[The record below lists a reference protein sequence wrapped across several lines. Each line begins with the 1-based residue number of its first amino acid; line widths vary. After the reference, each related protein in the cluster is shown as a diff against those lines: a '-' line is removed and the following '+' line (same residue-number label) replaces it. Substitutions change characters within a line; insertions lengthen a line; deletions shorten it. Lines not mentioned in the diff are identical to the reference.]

1 VRFLLVGL
9 LFLRCAA
16 AQAILVQNAANP
28 LSQTLVVPGSLIT
41 VAFDLRATGLPV
53 LDPKTT
59 TVQIG
64 GFSAPV
70 IGSNN
75 PFSVIALAPRDVP
88 LGQAD
93 VTMSYNGQTSQPV
106 HIMVVE
112 TNFGLF
118 TQAGGYGPALAENV
132 TTTDVETNN
141 LTHPAR
147 PLQFVAVWGTGLG
160 DATSD
165 QVQVLLGGHPMPV
178 VYAGPAPGLDGVD
191 QINFQMA
198 NDAAVP
204 DGCLVALEIRVRGA
218 AGNRSSIS
226 NSSGA
231 GACSSPFDLTAD
243 QMAQLDSGGT
253 IPFVGFD
260 TYSLAAPP
268 PDPTV
273 TGFTLSES
281 FDALSLGLNRAN
293 LALMTQPLLADDA
306 FYSCTSTINALLG
319 SVINS
324 SGGIDLGPVLTLTG
338 PGKSLSLNLQGPSGF
353 ISGTSLPMSPVVSS
367 PDQLPP
373 SYFVPGVWQVSI
385 PGSQSVPAFQAQI
398 TIPPAIRATN
408 FSSLQTIDRQKDL
421 AIQWNSAGYT
431 DADYVS
437 VTVSAAARSIRCN
450 VHAKD
455 GQATVPSALLQQ
467 LAPADPS
474 PTTGFQIFLTRRPDQ
489 VVKVDVPLTGGG
501 TVPGRFGYSF
511 AESFPVRIQ

>member
-1 VRFLLVGL
+1 
-9 LFLRCAA
+9 
-16 AQAILVQNAANP
+16 
-28 LSQTLVVPGSLIT
+28 VVPGSLIT

-53 LDPKTT
+53 LDPETT

-75 PFSVIALAPRDVP
+75 PFSVIALAPRDLP
-88 LGQAD
+88 LGHAD
-93 VTMSYNGQTSQPV
+93 VTMSYSGQTSQPV
-106 HIMVVE
+106 QIMVVE

-118 TQAGGYGPALAENV
+118 TQVGGYGPALAENV
-132 TTTDVETNN
+132 GTIGVETNN

-160 DATSD
+160 DASLE
-165 QVQVLLGGHPMPV
+165 QVQVLVGGHPMPV
-178 VYAGPAPGLDGVD
+178 VYAGLAPGLDGVD

-198 NDAAVP
+198 IDTAVP
-204 DGCLVALEIRVRGA
+204 DGCFVALEVRVRGA

-226 NSSGA
+226 KSSGA
-231 GACSSPFDLTAD
+231 GACSGPFDLTAD
-243 QMAQLDSGGT
+243 QMAQLDSGGI

-268 PDPTV
+268 PDTTV

-281 FDALSLGLNRAN
+281 FNALSLGLSEVY
-293 LALMTQPLLADDA
+293 LGQMTQARLADDA
-306 FYSCTSTINALLG
+306 FYGCTSTVNSFLG
-319 SVINS
+319 SIIAGR
-324 SGGIDLGPVLTLTG
+324 GGVDLGPALTLTG
-338 PGKSLSLNLQGPSGF
+338 PGKSLSLGPESIFGF
-353 ISGTSLPMSPVVSS
+353 FSGTSLPTSPVVSS

-373 SYFVPGVWQVSI
+373 SYFVPGMWQASVA
-385 PGSQSVPAFQAQI
+385 GSQTVPPFQAQI
-398 TIPPAIRATN
+398 TIPPAIRASN
-408 FSSLQTIDRQKDL
+408 FSSLQTVDRQKDL
-421 AIQWNSAGYT
+421 AVQWDPSGYT

-437 VTVSAAARSIRCN
+437 VTVNAAARSIRCN

-455 GQATVPSALLQQ
+455 GQATMPSVLLQQ

-474 PTTGFQIFLTRRPDQ
+474 PTTGLQIFLTRRPDQ